1 MPDALSVGTRCNS
14 PLQVMGLLIVALLIS
29 VVAIIFYKSIRYV
42 CDCILTYRK
51 VRINID
57 KGDTH
62 FKSSLS
68 R

>member
-1 MPDALSVGTRCNS
+1 MPDALSVGTRCTS
-14 PLQVMGLLIVALLIS
+14 PLQILGLLIVATLIVILS
-29 VVAIIFYKSIRYV
+29 IIFYKSIRYV
-42 CDCILTYRK
+42 CDCILTYSK
-51 VRINID
+51 VRIDID

>member
-14 PLQVMGLLIVALLIS
+14 PLQVVGLLIVAILFS
-29 VVAIIFYKSIRYV
+29 VIAIIFYKSICYI

-57 KGDTH
+57 KGDTRV
-62 FKSSLS
+62 SSRLS

>member
-14 PLQVMGLLIVALLIS
+14 PLQVIGLLIVAILIS
-29 VVAIIFYKSIRYV
+29 VVAITIYKSIRYI

-62 FKSSLS
+62 VSSRLS

>member
-14 PLQVMGLLIVALLIS
+14 PLQVVGLLAVAILIS
-29 VVAIIFYKSIRYV
+29 VVAIVCYKSIRYI
-42 CDCILTYRK
+42 CDCILTYSK